1 MKMMMITVRMVMKK
15 LMMNLKIS
23 LQVSVRSMQV
33 MSKAMMRTEATLL
46 SMTEAILGMMATTR
60 VKKMVAKEV
69 LTSSALM
76 TVQGTISMLMM
87 EVSTTTEILNHN

>member
-1 MKMMMITVRMVMKK
+1 MKRMMITVRMVMKK

>member
-1 MKMMMITVRMVMKK
+1 MKMMMITVRMLLMVMTIPVT
-15 LMMNLKIS
+15 MMIKT
-23 LQVSVRSMQV
+23 SVRTMQV